1 MKYSVLNPG
10 IVAVVPKVLELLLC
24 VEHNSQLF
32 LLLSWKYSFPV
43 GFDHLRHFKL
53 GTGPGE
59 RWWPRAAKRTRR
71 ACRTPPTKPTS
82 HLRPSRPTGPLLEA
96 APLVFDSLVLVW
108 KQWQNF
114 LWLNFHFN
122 GAQKQGQSE
131 TNIRTTLIVKWDN
144 KPKAYPEVWVWTI
157 ERVDASF

>member
-24 VEHNSQLF
+24 VEHNSQLI

-43 GFDHLRHFKL
+43 GFDHLRLFKL
-53 GTGPGE
+53 GTAPGE
-59 RWWPRAAKRTRR
+59 RWWPRAAKPTRR

-82 HLRPSRPTGPLLEA
+82 HLRPSRLTGPQLEA
-96 APLVFDSLVLVW
+96 GPLAFDSLFSVW

-122 GAQKQGQSE
+122 EAQGLCQSE
-131 TNIRTTLIVKWDN
+131 TNTQTTLIVKRDN